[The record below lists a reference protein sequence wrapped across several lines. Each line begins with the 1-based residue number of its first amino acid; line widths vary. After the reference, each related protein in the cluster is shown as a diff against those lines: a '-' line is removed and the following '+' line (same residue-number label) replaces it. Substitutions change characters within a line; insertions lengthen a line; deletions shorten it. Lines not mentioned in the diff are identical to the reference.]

1 MIVNFNITNNIQAL
15 IQVAI
20 KNLYKFSDFDAE
32 EQAWDSV
39 VAWLTRLRLL
49 EGVPFSYIV
58 SSEEM
63 LPNESIRFFHMDRN
77 WLDALVDGALSTGIL
92 DTRGPFASA
101 DDEVKKELYEK
112 LMNELNDRELIHNP
126 LRASLTL
133 HDKQIAKDSSAFDS
147 IEMKARVKRSMGAN
161 MQDDKNAPDLDNSLA
176 MEEVVSCFSTFDY
189 SIGGQQTGFL
199 LRSTVVR
206 DYPGLEIS
214 AYDAPS
220 LIGNNR
226 EQAYSEANRVETLRQ
241 VRLSDSIMLVI
252 FNGLPTHLRIKE
264 PGEGIRMGVDLPAGA
279 TVENTWNYMVKLKDV
294 NGDLIQ
300 DKSPATQTIAARK
313 GTGDVSVLRFSQ
325 IIDAS
330 PDGWDGHATP
340 LEEGG
345 FLATQLMQFP
355 YQQDFQY
362 DETDQTLPG
371 KGTAKVNVNSILVDD
386 DTVIDSN
393 NTSDA

>member
-1 MIVNFNITNNIQAL
+1 MIDTLNITNNIQSL
-15 IQVAI
+15 IQTAI
-20 KNLYKFSDFDAE
+20 RSIYKISDFDAE

-77 WLDALVDGALSTGIL
+77 WLDALLDGALSTGIL
-92 DTRGPFASA
+92 DTRGPFATA
-101 DDEVKKELYEK
+101 DDEDKKELYEK
-112 LMNELNDRELIHNP
+112 LINELNDRELIQNP

-133 HDKQIAKDSSAFDS
+133 HDKQMAKNPFAFDS
-147 IEMKARVKRSMGAN
+147 IERKATKERTTGTYAPE
-161 MQDDKNAPDLDNSLA
+161 DKIAPEMDYSLA
-176 MEEVVSCFSTFDY
+176 FEEAVACFSNFEY

-220 LIGNNR
+220 LIGPKR
-226 EQAYSEANRVETLRQ
+226 KQAYSEANRVETLRQ
-241 VRLSDSIMLVI
+241 IRLSDSIMLVI

-264 PGEGIRMGVDLPAGA
+264 PGEGIRMGVDLPGGA
-279 TVENTWNYMVKLKDV
+279 SIENTWNYVIKLKDV
-294 NGDLIQ
+294 NGDLIEHQ
-300 DKSPATQTIAARK
+300 SPATQTIAARK

-325 IIDAS
+325 ITDAS

-362 DETDQTLPG
+362 DETDQNLPG

-386 DTVIDSN
+386 DTIIDSKN
-393 NTSDA
+393 NSNG